1 MKKSFLLFSMLLLP
15 LAVSAKVEID
25 GIYYNL
31 ISKGKQAEVTSNI
44 RGYVGDIII
53 PSDFIYE
60 GTTYSVT
67 SIGKQA
73 FFESYGLSSL
83 TLPNSINSIGKAA
96 FAYCHGLD
104 TVVIPKNVD
113 LYG

>member
-1 MKKSFLLFSMLLLP
+1 MKQLLLSILFLLVPML
-15 LAVSAKVEID
+15 VSAETVEID

-44 RGYVGDIII
+44 NRYVGDIVI
-53 PSDFIYE
+53 PSDFTYE

-73 FFESYGLSSL
+73 FFECYGVSSL
-83 TLPNSINSIGKAA
+83 TLPNSINSIGKSA
-96 FAYCHGLD
+96 FYKC
-104 TVVIPKNVD
+104 I
-113 LYG
+113 